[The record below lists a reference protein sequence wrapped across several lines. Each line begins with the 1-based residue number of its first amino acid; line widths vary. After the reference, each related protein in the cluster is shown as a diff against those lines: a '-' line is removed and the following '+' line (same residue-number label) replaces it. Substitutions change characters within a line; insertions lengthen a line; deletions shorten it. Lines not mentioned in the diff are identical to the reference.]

1 MDRDTYLRS
10 CAFEREP
17 QPPLSRGSPK
27 VTQAASVHSAPP
39 PRKDRSDRRARAPEL
54 DESTIARAQRGD
66 RRARRA
72 LVERYQRPVIALVSR
87 LLRGQGDRAL
97 VEDVAQE
104 TFLRV
109 FRALPSFDRNGP
121 ARLSTWIL
129 TIASHRSIDEL
140 RKRRIETRPFD
151 PSSFE
156 LAAADRA
163 DTVAERKMLSAVITR
178 ALESLSAEYRAAF
191 VLREYHGLEYTEIA
205 AALDIDLGT
214 VKSRLNRAR
223 SRLRKAL
230 VEIYHA

>member
-1 MDRDTYLRS
+1 MSPTDRPILR
-10 CAFEREP
+10 
-17 QPPLSRGSPK
+17 
-27 VTQAASVHSAPP
+27 
-39 PRKDRSDRRARAPEL
+39 
-54 DESTIARAQRGD
+54 
-66 RRARRA
+66 
-72 LVERYQRPVIALVSR
+72 
-87 LLRGQGDRAL
+87 
-97 VEDVAQE
+97 
-104 TFLRV
+104 
-109 FRALPSFDRNGP
+109 
-121 ARLSTWIL
+121 
-129 TIASHRSIDEL
+129 HRSIDEL